1 MSIDAL
7 NADGDAPQVVR
18 GSCPHDCPDCCATL
32 VTVERGRATRIQ
44 GDPDHPFTQGFLCA
58 KVNRYL
64 DRTYHKDRLTTPL
77 RRVGPKGSGQF
88 APATWDEAITDIAAR
103 LDAIRRSPDGP
114 QAILPYSY
122 AGTMGYVQ
130 GESMDRR
137 FFHALG
143 ASLLDRT
150 ICSTAGAAGMQM
162 TVGANVGADGEGMPW
177 SDLVILW
184 GTNKIGRAHV

>member
-44 GDPDHPFTQGFLCA
+44 GDPNHPFTQGFLCA

-88 APATWDEAITDIAAR
+88 APATWDEADRKSTR
-103 LDAIRRSPDGP
+103 LNS
-114 QAILPYSY
+114 S
-122 AGTMGYVQ
+122 
-130 GESMDRR
+130 
-137 FFHALG
+137 H
-143 ASLLDRT
+143 
-150 ICSTAGAAGMQM
+150 
-162 TVGANVGADGEGMPW
+162 
-177 SDLVILW
+177 
-184 GTNKIGRAHV
+184 